1 MTEGEQGNDIDDLR
15 IAARR
20 DRLRR
25 FRRIPMRFILPNLV
39 TLLALCLGLTAIRL
53 ASEGAYE
60 NAVLAIIAAAILD
73 GLDGRIARALEGTSR
88 FGAELDSLAD
98 FVDFGV
104 APALLVYFWS
114 LHENRSLGWFAALI
128 FAVACALRLARF
140 NVMIDDP
147 NRPSWMSHF
156 FVGMPAPAGAVV
168 VLLPMYLHF
177 GAGMPNDRG
186 FAGYES
192 IYVLLVAF
200 LMASR
205 IPHFSGKK
213 VGRVP
218 REWFI
223 PVLFGV
229 MVTLLLIA
237 TYPMQMLIVVATSYL
252 LLLPVSIRRYRS
264 YQLAD
269 EAVARPPAPQDDGTA
284 PPP

>member
-104 APALLVYFWS
+104 APALLLYFWS

-168 VLLPMYLHF
+168 VLLPIYLHF

-192 IYVLLVAF
+192 IYVLLVAL

-237 TYPMQMLIVVATSYL
+237 TYPMQMLIVVSLSYL
-252 LLLPVSIRRYRS
+252 LLLPLSLRRYRA

-269 EAVARPPAPQDDGTA
+269 EAAARPPLQQDA
-284 PPP
+284 SSVPPS